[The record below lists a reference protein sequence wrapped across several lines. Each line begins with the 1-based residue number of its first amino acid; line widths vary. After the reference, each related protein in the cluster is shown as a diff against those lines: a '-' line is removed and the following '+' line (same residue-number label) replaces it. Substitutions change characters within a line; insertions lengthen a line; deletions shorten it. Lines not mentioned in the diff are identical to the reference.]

1 MKDQIVIEQMQ
12 AQAQAHNLLVN
23 VAEER
28 THLVDS
34 IVQTNVRR
42 HTTLVFY
49 FWKKYFKKKK
59 HLDDHKVATE
69 SQRLLKN
76 KRVEALECLESIE
89 KALPARKL
97 PHYVPTSVVT
107 DTKEKEDTSTLTM
120 TLNKVLKQSN
130 KKLKQ

>member
-1 MKDQIVIEQMQ
+1 MFVQNFNVIFNYNLKHTKMKDQIVIEQMQ

-49 FWKKYFKKKK
+49 F
-59 HLDDHKVATE
+59 
-69 SQRLLKN
+69 
-76 KRVEALECLESIE
+76 
-89 KALPARKL
+89 
-97 PHYVPTSVVT
+97 
-107 DTKEKEDTSTLTM
+107 
-120 TLNKVLKQSN
+120 
-130 KKLKQ
+130 